1 MASSG
6 SKKLQLGVAALLL
19 AGTAATAGVV
29 FGAPARD
36 LFAPKAV
43 SAQVIPVNAPLATPV
58 AGPVSGLADM
68 VEAVG
73 PSVVQIEVKPE
84 AQMQPMAYG
93 GESRGGAGL
102 PPGIEDQLRRFF
114 GGQLPPGLQVPG
126 GGSDGDDPR
135 GGPRGPGPQ
144 QGGSLGSG
152 FIVDAAGIVVT
163 NNHVVGEARTV
174 TVQLSDGREFK
185 GTVLGKDPKTD
196 IAVIRIEGGRSVPGG
211 FKAVAWGDSDHAR
224 VGDAVF
230 AVGSPFGLG
239 NTVTSGIVSARGR
252 EIGAGPYDDFL
263 QVDAAINSGN
273 SGGPLFDAWG
283 RVIGVNTAIFS
294 PSGGNVGIG
303 FAIPA
308 TLARKVAAEIAA
320 TGHVERGRIGV
331 ALQTITPDIVEA
343 MRLADDKGALIA
355 QVDGSGPAARGGL
368 QPGDIVVSFDG
379 KPVTSPRDL
388 ARAVADLKQGSKAP
402 VVVLR
407 DGHRLNLDIG
417 IAGDA
422 SAA

>member
-1 MASSG
+1 MASNG

-19 AGTAATAGVV
+19 AGTAATAGAVL
-29 FGAPARD
+29 GAPARQ
-36 LFAPKAV
+36 LFAPQAATAPVRPV
-43 SAQVIPVNAPLATPV
+43 SAPLAAPV
-58 AGPVSGLADM
+58 VGPVTGLADM
-68 VEAVG
+68 VETVG

-93 GESRGGAGL
+93 NEGGGGL

-114 GGQLPPGLQVPG
+114 GGQLPPGLQIPG
-126 GGSDGDDPR
+126 GPEGGDPR
-135 GGPRGPGPQ
+135 GGPRGQGPQ

-152 FIVDAAGIVVT
+152 FIVDASGIVVT
-163 NNHVVGEARTV
+163 NNHVVGDARTV

-185 GTVLGKDPKTD
+185 GTVLGKDAKTD
-196 IAVIRIEGGRSVPGG
+196 IAVVRIEGGSG

-283 RVIGVNTAIFS
+283 RVIGVNTAIYS

-308 TLARKVAAEIAA
+308 TLAKKVAAEIAA
-320 TGHVERGRIGV
+320 KGHVERGRIGV

-355 QVDGSGPAARGGL
+355 QVDGQGPAARGGM
-368 QPGDIVVSFDG
+368 QPGDIVVAFDG

-388 ARAVADLKQGSKAP
+388 ARAVADMKQGSKAP

-407 DGHRLNLDIG
+407 DGRRVNLDIG
-417 IAGDA
+417 IASDA
-422 SAA
+422 SQA

>member
-1 MASSG
+1 MASNG
-6 SKKLQLGVAALLL
+6 SSTTKLALAAVLL
-19 AGTAATAGVV
+19 AGSAATAGVV
-29 FGAPARD
+29 FGAPARA
-36 LFAPKAV
+36 LFTPASVAAPMAT
-43 SAQVIPVNAPLATPV
+43 PVNVPLAAPV

-73 PSVVQIEVKPE
+73 PSVVQIEVKPDA

-93 GESRGGAGL
+93 GQGGGL

-114 GGQLPPGLQVPG
+114 GGQLPPGLQIPG
-126 GGSDGDDPR
+126 GPEGGDPR
-135 GGPRGPGPQ
+135 GRGPGPD

-152 FIVDAAGIVVT
+152 FIVDASGIVVT
-163 NNHVVGEARTV
+163 NNHVVGDARTV

-196 IAVIRIEGGRSVPGG
+196 IAVVRIEGGSG

-283 RVIGVNTAIFS
+283 RVIGVNTAIYS

-308 TLARKVAAEIAA
+308 TLAKKVAAEIAA

-355 QVDGSGPAARGGL
+355 QVDGNGPAARGGMK
-368 QPGDIVVSFDG
+368 PGDIVVAFDG

-388 ARAVADLKQGSKAP
+388 ARAVADMKQGSKAP

-407 DGHRLNLDIG
+407 DGRRVNLDIG
-417 IAGDA
+417 IAGDQSQA
-422 SAA
+422 

>member
-1 MASSG
+1 MALNG
-6 SKKLQLGVAALLL
+6 STKLQLGVAAVLL
-19 AGTAATAGVV
+19 AGTAATAGAVL
-29 FGAPARD
+29 GAPARD
-36 LFAPKAV
+36 LFAPAAV
-43 SAQVIPVNAPLATPV
+43 TAPAAIPVNAPLAAPV

-84 AQMQPMAYG
+84 AAQMQAMAYG
-93 GESRGGAGL
+93 DQGGGL

-114 GGQLPPGLQVPG
+114 GGQLPPGLQIPG
-126 GGSDGDDPR
+126 GPEGGDPR
-135 GGPRGPGPQ
+135 GRGPQ

-152 FIVDAAGIVVT
+152 FIVDASGIVVT
-163 NNHVVGEARTV
+163 NNHVVGDARNV

-185 GTVLGKDPKTD
+185 GVVLGKDAKTD
-196 IAVIRIEGGRSVPGG
+196 IAVVRIEGGSG

-273 SGGPLFDAWG
+273 SGGPLFDAYG
-283 RVIGVNTAIFS
+283 RVIGVNTAIYS

-308 TLARKVAAEIAA
+308 ALAKKVAAEIAA

-331 ALQTITPDIVEA
+331 GLQNITPDIVEA

-355 QVDGSGPAARGGL
+355 QVDGSGPAARAGV
-368 QPGDIVVSFDG
+368 QQGDIVVAFDG
-379 KPVTSPRDL
+379 KPVNSPRDL

-402 VVVLR
+402 LVVLR
-407 DGHRLNLDIG
+407 DGRRVNLDIG

>member
-1 MASSG
+1 MASNG

-19 AGTAATAGVV
+19 AGTAATAGAVL
-29 FGAPARD
+29 GAPARD
-36 LFAPKAV
+36 LFAPQAAAPVRPV
-43 SAQVIPVNAPLATPV
+43 SAPLAAPV

-93 GESRGGAGL
+93 GEGGGL

-114 GGQLPPGLQVPG
+114 GGQLPPGLQIPG
-126 GGSDGDDPR
+126 GPGGPEGDPR
-135 GGPRGPGPQ
+135 GRGPQ

-152 FIVDAAGIVVT
+152 FIVDASGIVVT
-163 NNHVVGEARTV
+163 NNHVVGDARTV

-196 IAVIRIEGGRSVPGG
+196 IAVVRIEGGSG

-283 RVIGVNTAIFS
+283 RVIGVNTAIYS

-308 TLARKVAAEIAA
+308 TLAKKVAAEIAA

-331 ALQTITPDIVEA
+331 GLQTITPDIVEA

-355 QVDGSGPAARGGL
+355 QVDGSGPAARAGL
-368 QPGDIVVSFDG
+368 QQGDIVVS
-379 KPVTSPRDL
+379 L
-388 ARAVADLKQGSKAP
+388 
-402 VVVLR
+402 
-407 DGHRLNLDIG
+407 
-417 IAGDA
+417 
-422 SAA
+422 

>member
-1 MASSG
+1 VFFMASNG

-19 AGTAATAGVV
+19 AGTAATAGAVL
-29 FGAPARD
+29 GAPARE
-36 LFAPKAV
+36 LFAPQA
-43 SAQVIPVNAPLATPV
+43 ATAPVRPISAPLAAPV
-58 AGPVSGLADM
+58 VGPVTGLADM

-84 AQMQPMAYG
+84 ARMQPMAYG
-93 GESRGGAGL
+93 GQGGGGL

-114 GGQLPPGLQVPG
+114 GGQLPPGLQIPG
-126 GGSDGDDPR
+126 GPEGGDPR
-135 GGPRGPGPQ
+135 GRGPGPE

-152 FIVDAAGIVVT
+152 FIVDASGLVVT
-163 NNHVVGEARTV
+163 NNHVVGDARTV

-196 IAVIRIEGGRSVPGG
+196 IAVVRIEGGSG
-211 FKAVAWGDSDHAR
+211 FKAVAWGDSDRAR

-283 RVIGVNTAIFS
+283 RVIGVNTAIYS

-320 TGHVERGRIGV
+320 KGHVERGRIGV

-343 MRLADDKGALIA
+343 MRLADDKGVLIA
-355 QVDGSGPAARGGL
+355 QVDGQGPAARAGM

-388 ARAVADLKQGSKAP
+388 ARAVADMKQGSKAP

-407 DGHRLNLDIG
+407 DGRRVNLDIG
-417 IAGDA
+417 IAGDQSQA
-422 SAA
+422 

>member
-1 MASSG
+1 VFFMASTG
-6 SKKLQLGVAALLL
+6 SNKLQLGIAALLL
-19 AGTAATAGVV
+19 AGTAATAGAV

-36 LFAPKAV
+36 LFAPQAATAPARPV
-43 SAQVIPVNAPLATPV
+43 SAPLAAPV
-58 AGPVSGLADM
+58 VGPVTGLADM

-73 PSVVQIEVKPE
+73 PSVVQIEVKPD
-84 AQMQPMAYG
+84 ARMQQMAY
-93 GESRGGAGL
+93 GGAGL

-126 GGSDGDDPR
+126 GPEGGDPR
-135 GGPRGPGPQ
+135 AQGPQ

-152 FIVDAAGIVVT
+152 FIVDASGLVVT
-163 NNHVVGEARTV
+163 NNHVVGDARSV
-174 TVQLSDGREFK
+174 TVQLSDGREFT

-196 IAVIRIEGGRSVPGG
+196 IAVIRIEGGSG
-211 FKAVAWGDSDHAR
+211 FKAVAWGDSDRAR

-283 RVIGVNTAIFS
+283 RVIGVNTAIYS

-308 TLARKVAAEIAA
+308 TLAKKVAAEIAA

-355 QVDGSGPAARGGL
+355 QVDGNGPAARAGM

-379 KPVTSPRDL
+379 RPVASPRDL
-388 ARAVADLKQGSKAP
+388 ARAVADMKQGSKAP

-407 DGHRLNLDIG
+407 DGRRVNLDIG
-417 IAGDA
+417 IASDA
-422 SAA
+422 AAA